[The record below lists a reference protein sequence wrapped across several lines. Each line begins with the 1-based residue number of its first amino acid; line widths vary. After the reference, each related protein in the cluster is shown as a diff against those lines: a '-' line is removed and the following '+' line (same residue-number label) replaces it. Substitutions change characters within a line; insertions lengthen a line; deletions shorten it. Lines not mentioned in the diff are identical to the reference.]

1 VTKRINTRFFTNGGR
16 GYNNPECGTVV
27 DDKVTL
33 NERYDFFLVSQKTS
47 QGTVSPTSYNIVE
60 DNTGIKPDIHQRLAN
75 SLTDLYWNWPV
86 ILKFIYNLNQTF

>member
-1 VTKRINTRFFTNGGR
+1 M
-16 GYNNPECGTVV
+16 V

-86 ILKFIYNLNQTF
+86 IIKLFIKLLNSNIVNLINLWLGIDRSLILI